1 MKVLN
6 HPVNFRRQPGPL
18 VLATGFFDGVHLG
31 HRQVLGSAIKRARDI
46 GGEAWVLTFEQQPLA
61 VLAPSKC
68 PPLLSTPDERLQRIS
83 EVGMDGVLM
92 LPFTRRIAVQRP
104 ESFVRW
110 LCGRRRS
117 GHSITNLAEVRCGA
131 NWRFGR
137 QASGTPELLAEL
149 GRDYGFDV
157 VVVPYADYKGVEI
170 SSTRIRIA
178 VNEGRLDDAAA
189 MLGRSFS
196 VQGRVVHGRGVG
208 RTLGIATANL
218 QLETDVLPP
227 VGVYAAT
234 IKLDE
239 TSYAGVVNLGYCPTF
254 VPQRAEK
261 PLLEA
266 HLIGYSGDIY
276 NRTIEVS
283 FTRYLRAERR
293 FESAAALMEQMKC
306 DIANALAES

>member
-1 MKVLN
+1 MQVLD
-6 HPVNFRRQPGPL
+6 HPINFRRQPGPL

-31 HRQVLGSAIKRARDI
+31 HRQVLQSAIERAREI
-46 GGEAWVLTFEQQPLA
+46 GGHAWVLTFEQQPLA

-68 PPLLSTPDERLQRIS
+68 PPLLSTPEERVERLA

-92 LPFTRRIAVQRP
+92 LPFTRRMAVQRP

-117 GHSITNLAEVRCGA
+117 GQSITRLAEIRCGA

-149 GRDYGFDV
+149 GREYGFKV
-157 VVVPYADYKGVEI
+157 VVVPYADYQGIEI

-178 VNEGRLDDAAA
+178 VNEGRLADAAA
-189 MLGRSFS
+189 MLGRDFS
-196 VQGRVVHGRGVG
+196 VRGRVVHGRGVG

-218 QLETDVLPP
+218 QMQTEVLPP
-227 VGVYAAT
+227 VGVYAVRVSVGG
-234 IKLDE
+234 E
-239 TSYAGVVNLGYCPTF
+239 VYPGVVNLGYCPTF

-266 HLIGYSGDIY
+266 HLIGYSGDLY
-276 NRTIEVS
+276 NQIIEVN
-283 FTRYLRAERR
+283 FRRYLRAEKR
-293 FESAAALMEQMKC
+293 FDSAEALMSQMRKDIAAALG
-306 DIANALAES
+306 